1 MGPEIVNKGIVV
13 GGKLVR
19 GLYNDSEEE
28 GEGFDQRF
36 AGMSVSESG
45 VVSGRYPAGVATV
58 FVSWSLATSLDSLLE
73 ALESYVAADDDLL
86 LESTRFW
93 VCDFVIRQV

>member
-1 MGPEIVNKGIVV
+1 MGPEVVNKGIVV

-36 AGMSVSESG
+36 AGMGRIAESLFE
-45 VVSGRYPAGVATV
+45 RAAERR
-58 FVSWSLATSLDSLLE
+58 A
-73 ALESYVAADDDLL
+73 ALV
-86 LESTRFW
+86 
-93 VCDFVIRQV
+93 